1 MPTGADRRMAVGAVR
16 DTSQL
21 TGFNKSLMLLNEG
34 FQLTEENFV

>member
-1 MPTGADRRMAVGAVR
+1 MPTRADRRTAAGAVR

-21 TGFNKSLMLLNEG
+21 TGFDKPLMRLNKS